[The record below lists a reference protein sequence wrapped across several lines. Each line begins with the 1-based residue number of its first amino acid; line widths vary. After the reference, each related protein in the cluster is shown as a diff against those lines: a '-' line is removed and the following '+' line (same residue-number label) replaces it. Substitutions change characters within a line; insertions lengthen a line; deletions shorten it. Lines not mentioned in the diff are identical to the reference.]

1 LEIIKPISILQEY
14 TMSNVEKKY
23 LTWRDIDR
31 LISRELMPRL
41 RRLDFDVVLAITRGG
56 IVPAGMIAEQ
66 LAVQQ
71 ILVASVDF
79 YEDDELELD
88 WPVFMQFPSDSL
100 LRGRSILIVDDVWY
114 RGIEVLSVTER
125 VEQAGGRPTS
135 VVLHYKP
142 SFSRFEDKEPDFF
155 GAKTNDWIIYPWEV
169 ERLRPSSTS

>member
-1 LEIIKPISILQEY
+1 MGDVDK
-14 TMSNVEKKY
+14 VY
-23 LTWRDIDR
+23 LSWSDVDT
-31 LISRELMPRL
+31 LISCELVPRL
-41 RRLDFDVVLAITRGG
+41 RKLDFDVVLAITRGG

-66 LAVQQ
+66 LAMQQ

-100 LRGRSILIVDDVWY
+100 LRGQRVLIVDDVWY
-114 RGIEVLSVTER
+114 RGLEVLSVAER

-142 SFSRFEDKEPDFF
+142 KYSRFENKTPDFF
-155 GAKTNDWIIYPWEV
+155 AAESNDWIIYPWEV
-169 ERLRPSSTS
+169 ERLRPSSTK